1 MNESQSLIRSTV
13 LAKSLHQEVS
23 ASTSEIPQ
31 FFFPNGKP
39 IDTVAEQATR
49 SSINATLGPKG

>member
-13 LAKSLHQEVS
+13 LAKSLHHEVS

-39 IDTVAEQATR
+39 IDPATELATR
-49 SSINATLGPKG
+49 SSITSAIGPKG